1 MLANAADDEVGGAV
15 IAVRQGQGI
24 ARSNAQRF
32 GHLLGHDNAL
42 LPQRDLSAGDPLMQ
56 VGKIGKAVHILGN
69 HQVNI
74 HLAVR
79 AVLPGGSIAT
89 VSDSAALSVL

>member
-1 MLANAADDEVGGAV
+1 MLANAADGEVGGAV
-15 IAVRQGQGI
+15 IAVRQSQSI

-32 GHLLGHDNAL
+32 GHLLGHDHAL
-42 LPQRDLSAGDPLMQ
+42 LPQRNLFAGDPLMQ
-56 VGKIGKAVHILGN
+56 VGKIGKAVHILGD

-79 AVLPGGSIAT
+79 AVLPGGFHRNGQ
-89 VSDSAALSVL
+89 